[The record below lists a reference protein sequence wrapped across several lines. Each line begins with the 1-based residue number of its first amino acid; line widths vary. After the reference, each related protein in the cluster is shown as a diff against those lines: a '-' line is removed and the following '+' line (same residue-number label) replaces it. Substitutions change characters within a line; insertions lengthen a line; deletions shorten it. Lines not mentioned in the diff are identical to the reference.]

1 MNSPQDSQV
10 VVFAYGSSMLA
21 SPTASAASSA
31 AQSAASSTG
40 RGEFHTIVGV
50 KIVIQ
55 ARL

>member
-1 MNSPQDSQV
+1 MNSPQDSKV
-10 VVFAYGSSMLA
+10 VVFAYGCGMLE

-31 AQSAASSTG
+31 AQSTASSTG